1 MMFLAWLFA
10 GVSVWLLIF
19 IIMLKKRELEEI
31 LKEKYELPLIAD
43 IKINSKEF

>member
-1 MMFLAWLFA
+1 MVIDIYYNAQ
-10 GVSVWLLIF
+10 
-19 IIMLKKRELEEI
+19 KRELEEI